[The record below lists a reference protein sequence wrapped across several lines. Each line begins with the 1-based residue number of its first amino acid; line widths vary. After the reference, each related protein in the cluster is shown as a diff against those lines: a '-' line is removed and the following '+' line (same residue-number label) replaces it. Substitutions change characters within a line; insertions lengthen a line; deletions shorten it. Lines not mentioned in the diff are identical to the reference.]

1 MPRMNFKGALRPTL
15 LDTYIVKEMLAPTGL
30 GLLLFTFILLLQQV
44 TLLMG
49 ILIARSAPPEAIL
62 RVFVYLLPS
71 IFAVTIPMAFLLGV
85 LLAFGRLASDSEI
98 VALRASGISPI
109 RLLRPVVVLSLLTGG
124 ATFWI
129 MSVALP
135 AANQAHRQ
143 VMFSL
148 VVNKARTAVKPR
160 VFSEDD
166 LVPGMVLYVSDI
178 AADTNQWKD
187 IFIHDVREPRDPKV
201 VLARRGQLT
210 VDEPRKTVSMHLEDG
225 SIYAVNPAEPATDT
239 FQKFIESDLPLP
251 TETFFPATPL
261 SKGDREMS
269 LGELEERIQ
278 AMKQEDERLR
288 AQGKRPLAAAPFKV
302 EWHKKFAIPMACLV
316 FGLLGLGLSL
326 GSKKEAR
333 SAAFALSIAVIF
345 VYYVLLRLG
354 EQAGDTGLLPPWF
367 AMWGANIVLGLIAV
381 VLLRKNHRE
390 AAFDPLDPSKYA
402 LWLPRFRRAADPRHA
417 PPPGAVSRP
426 QRPVVV
432 VRLPRP
438 SLPTSFPGIL
448 DRYIARQYVGH
459 LVLVT
464 AAFQSIYLLTHFLD
478 LFDDVQQHRIKG
490 ALVLHYYLFYS
501 PAILHLIAPVAV
513 LVATLATFGIMSR
526 RNEITAMKAGGV
538 SLYRATLAVIA
549 MGFVAS
555 GVLFGMTEFLLPATN
570 RVANRDFNVIKGRP
584 PQSTT
589 LLHRRWV
596 VGADGRLYNY
606 EYANPGPPGSEEL
619 SLFSVWIYDL
629 EMKSW
634 SLRERLFAGR
644 AVWNPE
650 RDAWTLE
657 NGWRRLFHGA
667 AAFRPFTQV
676 TTREFERPSY
686 FKREERESDTL
697 RFDELRGH
705 IGSLEAMGLDVTR
718 LRVQLHRK
726 PAFPLVGIVMTLIGI
741 PFAFVVG
748 RRGALYGIGISIV
761 IAMVYWACLAIFE
774 NLGNNALLPPLL
786 AAWAPNLLFGGAGLY
801 LMMTLET

>member
-1 MPRMNFKGALRPTL
+1 MNFKGALRPTL

-49 ILIARSAPPEAIL
+49 ILIARSAPPGTIL

-71 IFAVTIPMAFLLGV
+71 IFSVTIPMAFLLGV

-98 VALRASGISPI
+98 VALRASGVSPI
-109 RLLRPVVVLSLLTGG
+109 RLLRPVLALALLTGG

-201 VLARRGQLT
+201 ILARRGQLV

-225 SIYAVNPAEPATDT
+225 SIYAVKPAEPATDT
-239 FQKFIESDLPLP
+239 FQKFVESDLPLP
-251 TETFFPATPL
+251 TDTFFPPTPL

-269 LGELEERIQ
+269 LGELEERIR
-278 AMKQEDERLR
+278 AMAPEDEKLR

-302 EWHKKFAIPMACLV
+302 EWHKKFAIPVACVV

-354 EQAGDTGLLPPWF
+354 EQAGDTGLLPPWA
-367 AMWGANIVLGLIAV
+367 AMWGANIVRGALALA
-381 VLLRKNHRE
+381 LLRKNHRE
-390 AAFDPLDPSKYA
+390 AAFDPLDPSNYA
-402 LWLPRFRRAADPRHA
+402 GWLPQLRRASGPR
-417 PPPGAVSRP
+417 PGAAPGPARSR
-426 QRPVVV
+426 RPVVV
-432 VRLPRP
+432 LRLPRP
-438 SLPTSFPGIL
+438 SLPATFPGIL
-448 DRYIARQYVGH
+448 DRYIARQYLGH

-464 AAFQSIYLLTHFLD
+464 AAFHSIYLLTHFLD
-478 LFDDVQQHRIKG
+478 LFDDIQQHKIKG

-538 SLYRATLAVIA
+538 SLYRGTLAVLA
-549 MGFVAS
+549 LGLAAS
-555 GVLFGMTEFLLPATN
+555 GALFAMTEFLLPASN
-570 RVANRDFNVIKGRP
+570 RVASRDFNVIKGRP

-606 EYANPGPPGSEEL
+606 DFANPGPPGSEEL
-619 SLFSVWIYDL
+619 SLFAVWIYDL
-629 EMKSW
+629 DMKRW

-644 AVWNPE
+644 AVWDAE

-657 NGWRRLFHGA
+657 NGWRRSFQGEG
-667 AAFRPFTQV
+667 AFRPFTQV
-676 TTREFERPSY
+676 KTREFERPGY

-705 IGSLEAMGLDVTR
+705 IATLEAMGLDVTR

-786 AAWAPNLLFGGAGLY
+786 AAWAPNLLFGAAGLY
-801 LMMTLET
+801 LMLTLET